1 MRFFLLHSYYC
12 IEKDT
17 SCILIV
23 NNIINEFTNSK
34 IDTHIDIIMIADIES
49 KKRSDMIG
57 NDGFAHF
64 CLTEWAAVQLGAI
77 TIKHEFLY
85 SIIDFGIVQKN
96 FNVFERQRFLLVDI
110 LRDFL
115 CVSFFKGLQ
124 EFVR

>member
-1 MRFFLLHSYYC
+1 
-12 IEKDT
+12 
-17 SCILIV
+17 
-23 NNIINEFTNSK
+23 
-34 IDTHIDIIMIADIES
+34 MIADIES
-49 KKRSDMIG
+49 KKGSDMIG

-110 LRDFL
+110 LRDFF